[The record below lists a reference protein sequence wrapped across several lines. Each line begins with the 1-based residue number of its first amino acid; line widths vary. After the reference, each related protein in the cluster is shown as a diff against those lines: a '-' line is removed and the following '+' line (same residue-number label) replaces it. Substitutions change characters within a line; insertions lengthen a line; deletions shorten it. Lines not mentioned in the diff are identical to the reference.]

1 MGFLCV
7 DLNNI
12 NLDNVNFYE
21 DCPETIIHVRLL
33 AWCNIFQLCKT
44 FQKELSKE
52 CSMDWSM
59 SKDEKKETYFWLMK
73 SSIKFGGNK
82 NAIVYKTRLLA
93 FHDLTL
99 SKKLIVQSNLFKRP
113 PL

>member
-1 MGFLCV
+1 MLYYLMMIQSSINEDSGNFIFSSDEMGFLCV

-59 SKDEKKETYFWLMK
+59 SKDEKKETYF
-73 SSIKFGGNK
+73 
-82 NAIVYKTRLLA
+82 
-93 FHDLTL
+93 
-99 SKKLIVQSNLFKRP
+99 
-113 PL
+113 